1 MFEYAFTMIIIIR
14 INLLWKCFIFMSEI
28 SDSII
33 AEYNKNPVHFYEM
46 EDFDVSY
53 HEWNFICWDDITVYL
68 KFKDDKIEK
77 FSFSWNPGQVSTA
90 SCSLLA
96 EMMEWKSIDEV
107 MSRWYETFV
116 DQWLEVLPRR
126 RRAVV
131 IWLLWVRNAI
141 HQWRKDKKSDSDE
154 ILVEEFEDILDD

>member
-1 MFEYAFTMIIIIR
+1 
-14 INLLWKCFIFMSEI
+14 MSEI
-28 SDSII
+28 SDSMIH
-33 AEYNKNPVHFYEM
+33 EYNNNPVNFYKM
-46 EDFDVSY
+46 NDFTVSH

-68 KFKDDKIEK
+68 KIRGDIIEK

-96 EMMEWKSIDEV
+96 EMIEWKSIDEV
-107 MSRWYETFV
+107 MTRWYDTFV
-116 DQWLEVLPRR
+116 GRWLEVLPRR

-141 HQWRKDKKSDSDE
+141 HQWRNDKKFDSDE
-154 ILVEEFEDILDD
+154 ILVEEFEDILED

>member
-1 MFEYAFTMIIIIR
+1 
-14 INLLWKCFIFMSEI
+14 MSEI

-33 AEYNKNPVHFYEM
+33 TEYNKNPVHFYEM
-46 EDFDVSY
+46 ENFDASH

-68 KFKDDKIEK
+68 KIKNDTIQE

-96 EMMEWKSIDEV
+96 EMIEWKTIDEV
-107 MSRWYETFV
+107 MTRWYETFV
-116 DQWLEVLPRR
+116 NQGLEVLPRR

-131 IWLLWVRNAI
+131 IGLLWTRNAI
-141 HQWRKDKKSDSDE
+141 HERRKDKKPNSNE
-154 ILVEEFEDILDD
+154 ILVEEFEDILED

>member
-1 MFEYAFTMIIIIR
+1 M
-14 INLLWKCFIFMSEI
+14 WEI
-28 SDSII
+28 SDSLI

-46 EDFDVSY
+46 KDSNASY

-68 KFKDDKIEK
+68 KIKDNTIQE

-96 EMMEWKSIDEV
+96 EMIEWKTIDEV
-107 MSRWYETFV
+107 MTRWYDTFV

-126 RRAVV
+126 RRAVM
-131 IWLLWVRNAI
+131 IGLLWVRNAI
-141 HQWRKDKKSDSDE
+141 HQRRKDKKSDSNE

>member
-1 MFEYAFTMIIIIR
+1 
-14 INLLWKCFIFMSEI
+14 MSEFSDTLI
-28 SDSII
+28 S
-33 AEYNKNPVHFYEM
+33 EYNAHPVNFFEM
-46 EDFDVSY
+46 DDCTVSF

-68 KFKDDKIEK
+68 KINNNIISD

-96 EMMEWKSIDEV
+96 EMIQWKTIDEV
-107 MSRWYETFV
+107 MTWWYDTFV

-141 HQWRKDKKSDSDE
+141 HQWRQDKKNWE
-154 ILVEEFEDILDD
+154 IIIEEFEDLLDD

>member
-1 MFEYAFTMIIIIR
+1 
-14 INLLWKCFIFMSEI
+14 MSGI

-33 AEYNKNPVHFYEM
+33 TEYNKNPVHFYEM
-46 EDFDVSY
+46 KDFDASH

-68 KFKDDKIEK
+68 KIRDNIIQG
-77 FSFSWNPGQVSTA
+77 FSFSWNPWQVSTA

-96 EMMEWKSIDEV
+96 EMIEWKPIDEV
-107 MSRWYETFV
+107 MTRWYNTFV
-116 DQWLEVLPRR
+116 EQWLDVLPRR

-131 IWLLWVRNAI
+131 IGLLWVRNAI
-141 HQWRKDKKSDSDE
+141 HERRKDTKLDSDQ

>member
-1 MFEYAFTMIIIIR
+1 
-14 INLLWKCFIFMSEI
+14 MSEI

-33 AEYNKNPVHFYEM
+33 TEYNKNPVNFYEM
-46 EDFDVSY
+46 KDSNISY

-68 KFKDDKIEK
+68 KFRGDIIEK
-77 FSFSWNPGQVSTA
+77 FSFSWNPWQVSTA

-96 EMMEWKSIDEV
+96 EMIEWKTIDEV
-107 MSRWYETFV
+107 MTRWYDTFV

-131 IWLLWVRNAI
+131 IGLLWVRNAI
-141 HQWRKDKKSDSDE
+141 HQRRRDKKSDSNE

>member
-1 MFEYAFTMIIIIR
+1 
-14 INLLWKCFIFMSEI
+14 MSEI

-33 AEYNKNPVHFYEM
+33 TEYNKNPVNFYEM
-46 EDFDVSY
+46 KDSNISY

-68 KFKDDKIEK
+68 KFRGDIIEK
-77 FSFSWNPGQVSTA
+77 FSFSWNPWQVSTA

-96 EMMEWKSIDEV
+96 EMIEWKTIDEV
-107 MSRWYETFV
+107 MTRWYDTFV
-116 DQWLEVLPRR
+116 EQWLEVLPRR

-131 IWLLWVRNAI
+131 IGLLWVRNAI
-141 HQWRKDKKSDSDE
+141 HQRRRDKKSDSNE

>member
-1 MFEYAFTMIIIIR
+1 
-14 INLLWKCFIFMSEI
+14 MSEI

-33 AEYNKNPVHFYEM
+33 TEYNKNPVNFYEM
-46 EDFDVSY
+46 KDSEISR
-53 HEWNFICWDDITVYL
+53 HEGNFICGDDITVYL
-68 KFKDDKIEK
+68 KIKDNTIKK
-77 FSFSWNPGQVSTA
+77 FSFSWNPWQVSTA

-96 EMMEWKSIDEV
+96 EMIEWKNIDEV
-107 MSRWYETFV
+107 MTRWYDTFV
-116 DQWLEVLPRR
+116 QQWLEVLPRR

-141 HQWRKDKKSDSDE
+141 HERRKDKKPNSDE

>member
-1 MFEYAFTMIIIIR
+1 MQS
-14 INLLWKCFIFMSEI
+14 MSEI

-33 AEYNKNPVHFYEM
+33 TEYNKNPVHFYEM
-46 EDFDVSY
+46 EKFDISY

-68 KFKDDKIEK
+68 KIKNNTVEE
-77 FSFSWNPGQVSTA
+77 FSFSWNPGQVTTA

-96 EMMEWKSIDEV
+96 EMIEWKNLDEI
-107 MSRWYETFV
+107 MTRWYNTFV
-116 DQWLEVLPRR
+116 EQWLEVLPRR

-141 HQWRKDKKSDSDE
+141 HQRRKDKKADSDE

>member
-1 MFEYAFTMIIIIR
+1 
-14 INLLWKCFIFMSEI
+14 MSEI
-28 SDSII
+28 SDALIT
-33 AEYNKNPVHFYEM
+33 EYNNNPVNFFEM
-46 EDFDVSY
+46 KDFTVSR

-68 KFKDDKIEK
+68 KIKDNIIEE
-77 FSFSWNPGQVSTA
+77 FSFSWNPWQVTMA

-96 EMMEWKSIDEV
+96 EMIPWKTIDEIMEWNYD
-107 MSRWYETFV
+107 TFV
-116 DQWLEVLPRR
+116 EQWLDVLPRR

-141 HQWRKDKKSDSDE
+141 HEFRWDKKVDSDE

>member
-1 MFEYAFTMIIIIR
+1 
-14 INLLWKCFIFMSEI
+14 MSEI

-33 AEYNKNPVHFYEM
+33 SEYNKNPVNFYEM
-46 EDFDVSY
+46 KDFTVSR

-68 KFKDDKIEK
+68 KIEGEIIEK
-77 FSFSWNPGQVSTA
+77 FSFAWNPWQVSTA

-96 EMMEWKSIDEV
+96 EMIEWKTVDEV
-107 MSRWYETFV
+107 MTRWYDTFV
-116 DQWLEVLPRR
+116 NQWLEVLPRR

-141 HQWRKDKKSDSDE
+141 HEWRKDKMPGSED
-154 ILVEEFEDILDD
+154 ILVEEFEDILED